1 MAECRSRGPGSRA
14 RREPGFM
21 SGGQGSEQ
29 GAGVQARGPA
39 SRPAGVLRAPCSA
52 GCHGGPGRVTH
63 MPAPI
68 PSSVLI

>member
-39 SRPAGVLRAPCSA
+39 SRPAGVLWAPLLLSPPWA
-52 GCHGGPGRVTH
+52 QQGAMEGPAR
-63 MPAPI
+63 
-68 PSSVLI
+68 